1 MTVSK
6 GWVCAPITNYRNFNS
21 SFVICHSSFVVTL
34 PSLTADRYFMKNW
47 LKILGV
53 ALLFYVHIA
62 GLLVEVPRL
71 NILNET
77 VRAIYFH
84 VPMWF
89 GMILLFVL
97 SVYHAIRYLRNP
109 LIESDRKSVEYANVG
124 LVFGILGMITGM
136 LWANYTWGSPW
147 HGDPKQNGAA
157 IALLVYM
164 AYFVLRG
171 SIENQEQKARLSAVY
186 NIFAFAAM
194 IPLIFII
201 PRLQD
206 SLHPGSGGNPG
217 FNAYDLD
224 NRMRTIFYP
233 AVIGWFLIGVWI
245 ASLRI
250 RYKTLEEKNLDLN
263 DENIY

>member
-1 MTVSK
+1 M
-6 GWVCAPITNYRNFNS
+6 
-21 SFVICHSSFVVTL
+21 
-34 PSLTADRYFMKNW
+34 FMKNW
-47 LKILGV
+47 LKILAV
-53 ALLFYVHIA
+53 AILVFVHTA
-62 GLLVEVPRL
+62 GLLLDVPRL
-71 NILNET
+71 DILNET
-77 VRAIYFH
+77 VRALYFH

-89 GMILLFVL
+89 GMVLLFGF
-97 SVYHAIRYLRNP
+97 SVFHAIRYLKNP
-109 LIESDRKSVEYANVG
+109 LADTDRKSVEYANVG

-171 SIENQEQKARLSAVY
+171 SVENQEQKARLSAVY

-224 NRMRTIFYP
+224 NRMRLIFYP
-233 AVIGWFLIGVWI
+233 AVIGWFLIGLWI
-245 ASLRI
+245 TSLRI
-250 RYKTLEEKNLDLN
+250 RYKTLEEHNLDL
-263 DENIY
+263 DENIS